1 MTSTGNI
8 RVTNNNSVLIND
20 GDLVGFYLGTEGSAH
35 FQNNGTA
42 TISGMT
48 LVNSNNN
55 TWVNNG
61 TYQTKY
67 FNYNAGSSDVINN
80 CRMIVKE
87 DFNINLGD
95 NPNKLF

>member
-1 MTSTGNI
+1 
-8 RVTNNNSVLIND
+8 
-20 GDLVGFYLGTEGSAH
+20 
-35 FQNNGTA
+35 
-42 TISGMT
+42 MT

-95 NPNKLF
+95 NPNKLFQDGFPCQCFDQEFQWWSI